1 MNRNF
6 LKEAIA
12 DAKAVKESA
21 IANAKVAL
29 EEAFSPQV
37 QAMFASKIEEMEKE
51 DVKEEMDDKVDE
63 VKDDADMKEEKEY
76 MTKKER
82 KEGDDRKSDNKA
94 ETETEKMRKLKE
106 DDSNLDEILAEL
118 EKDEDLKENKDK
130 EIDEAKKDDDKK
142 NIKEDER
149 TDAEEEGYEDGMED
163 EKDDMD
169 EDDEDIDLDDLS
181 EEDLKK
187 FIEDV
192 IEDMVNAGEIEAGES
207 FEDDVDVDVDVDGE
221 IEIEDDEET
230 SVDVAEAK
238 EDIDEAKEDIDE
250 KQGYDARL
258 DDAEGAKHGKKKQ
271 DMKQRRADSEN
282 MEKALGGRKFA
293 GDSKMKEEMDKVKE
307 ELSEA
312 YATVKTLKTELNE
325 INLLNAK
332 LLYTNKVFRGK
343 NLTESQKVKVLGAF
357 DKATNVKEVKLVFE
371 TIDGS
376 VKTKVSNKS
385 ISEGFRSKGSAS
397 NMAVN
402 KKETKKQPIVESNEM
417 VARFKKLAGII

>member
-51 DVKEEMDDKVDE
+51 DVKEEMDDKVDK

-130 EIDEAKKDDDKK
+130 EIDEAKKDDDKED
-142 NIKEDER
+142 IKEDER

-397 NMAVN
+397 NMTAN
-402 KKETKKQPIVESNEM
+402 KKETKKQPIVESDEM

>member
-51 DVKEEMDDKVDE
+51 DVKEEMDNKVDE

-118 EKDEDLKENKDK
+118 EKDEDLKEVKK
-130 EIDEAKKDDDKK
+130 EIDEAKKDDDKED
-142 NIKEDER
+142 IKEDER

-397 NMAVN
+397 NMTAN
-402 KKETKKQPIVESNEM
+402 KKETKKQPIVESDEM

>member
-51 DVKEEMDDKVDE
+51 DVKEEMDDKVDK

-118 EKDEDLKENKDK
+118 EKDEDLKEVKK
-130 EIDEAKKDDDKK
+130 EIDEAKKDDDKED
-142 NIKEDER
+142 IKEDER

-163 EKDDMD
+163 EKED

-376 VKTKVSNKS
+376 VKTKVTNKS

>member
-63 VKDDADMKEEKEY
+63 AKDDADMKEEKEY

-118 EKDEDLKENKDK
+118 EKDEDLKEVKKD
-130 EIDEAKKDDDKK
+130 IDEAKKDDDKED
-142 NIKEDER
+142 IKEDER

-163 EKDDMD
+163 EKEDMD

>member
-51 DVKEEMDDKVDE
+51 NVKEAYDEVDE
-63 VKDDADMKEEKEY
+63 AKKDDAEVKEEKEY
-76 MTKKER
+76 MTKKEKR
-82 KEGDDRKSDNKA
+82 EGDDRKFDNEA
-94 ETETEKMRKLKE
+94 ETETEKMRKIKE
-106 DDSNLDEILAEL
+106 EDVSDLDEILAEL
-118 EKDEDLKENKDK
+118 EKDEDLKKNKNK
-130 EIDEAKKDDDKK
+130 EIDEAKKDDDKED
-142 NIKEDER
+142 IKEDER

-163 EKDDMD
+163 EKED

-258 DDAEGAKHGKKKQ
+258 GDAEGARHGKKKQ
-271 DMKQRRADSEN
+271 DMAQRRADSEN
-282 MEKALGGRKFA
+282 MEKADGKRKFA
-293 GDSKMKEEMDKVKE
+293 GDKEMDKVKE
-307 ELSEA
+307 ELAEA

-357 DKATNVKEVKLVFE
+357 DKAESVKEVKLVFE

-397 NMAVN
+397 NMTAN
-402 KKETKKQPIVESNEM
+402 KKETKKQPIVESDEM

>member
-6 LKEAIA
+6 LQEAIA

-51 DVKEEMDDKVDE
+51 DVKEAYDEVDE
-63 VKDDADMKEEKEY
+63 AKDDADMKEEKEY

-82 KEGDDRKSDNKA
+82 KEGDDRKFDNKA

-118 EKDEDLKENKDK
+118 EKDEDLKENS
-130 EIDEAKKDDDKK
+130 EIEEAKKDDDKED
-142 NIKEDER
+142 IKEDER

-357 DKATNVKEVKLVFE
+357 DKAESVKEVKLVFE

-397 NMAVN
+397 NMTAN
-402 KKETKKQPIVESNEM
+402 KKETKKQPIVESDEM

>member
-37 QAMFASKIEEMEKE
+37 HAMFASKIEEMEKE
-51 DVKEEMDDKVDE
+51 DMDEAYDKVDE
-63 VKDDADMKEEKEY
+63 VKDDADMKEEKEH
-76 MTKKER
+76 MTKKE
-82 KEGDDRKSDNKA
+82 
-94 ETETEKMRKLKE
+94 
-106 DDSNLDEILAEL
+106 DDSDLDEILAEL
-118 EKDEDLKENKDK
+118 SKDDP
-130 EIDEAKKDDDKK
+130 EIKEAKKDDDKED
-142 NIKEDER
+142 IKEDER

-163 EKDDMD
+163 EKEDMD

-181 EEDLKK
+181 EEDLKS

-192 IEDMVNAGEIEAGES
+192 IEDMVKAGEIEAGES
-207 FEDDVDVDVDVDGE
+207 FEDEDDMDDVEVEDDVDIDV
-221 IEIEDDEET
+221 EDDVEI
-230 SVDVAEAK
+230 AEA
-238 EDIDEAKEDIDE
+238 EEVDE

-258 DDAEGAKHGKKKQ
+258 DDAEGSKHGKKKQ
-271 DMKQRRADSEN
+271 DMAQRRADSEN
-282 MEKALGGRKFA
+282 MEKADGRRKFA

-307 ELSEA
+307 ELAEA

-376 VKTKVSNKS
+376 VKTKVANKS

-397 NMAVN
+397 NMAAN
-402 KKETKKQPIVESNEM
+402 KSETKKQPIVESDEM
-417 VARFKKLAGII
+417 VARFKKLAGIV

>member
-37 QAMFASKIEEMEKE
+37 HAMFASKIEEMEKE
-51 DVKEEMDDKVDE
+51 DMDEAYDKVDE

-76 MTKKER
+76 MTKKEKR
-82 KEGDDRKSDNKA
+82 EGDDRKSDDKA
-94 ETETEKMRKLKE
+94 EARTEKMRKIKEE
-106 DDSNLDEILAEL
+106 DDSDLDEILAEL
-118 EKDEDLKENKDK
+118 SKDDP
-130 EIDEAKKDDDKK
+130 EIKEAKKDDDKED
-142 NIKEDER
+142 IKEDER

-163 EKDDMD
+163 EKEDMD

-181 EEDLKK
+181 EEDLKS

-192 IEDMVNAGEIEAGES
+192 IEDMVKAGEIEAGES
-207 FEDDVDVDVDVDGE
+207 FEDEDDMDDVEVEDDVDIDV
-221 IEIEDDEET
+221 EDDVEI
-230 SVDVAEAK
+230 AEA
-238 EDIDEAKEDIDE
+238 EEVDE

-258 DDAEGAKHGKKKQ
+258 DDAEGSKHGKKKQ
-271 DMKQRRADSEN
+271 DMAQRRADSEN
-282 MEKALGGRKFA
+282 MEKADGRRKFA

-307 ELSEA
+307 ELAEA

-376 VKTKVSNKS
+376 VKTKVANKS

-397 NMAVN
+397 NMAAN
-402 KKETKKQPIVESNEM
+402 KKETKKQPIVESDEM
-417 VARFKKLAGII
+417 VARFKKLAGIV

>member
-37 QAMFASKIEEMEKE
+37 HAMFASKIEEMEKE
-51 DVKEEMDDKVDE
+51 DMDEAYDKVDE

-76 MTKKER
+76 MTKKEKR
-82 KEGDDRKSDNKA
+82 EGDDRKSDDKA
-94 ETETEKMRKLKE
+94 EARTEKMRKIKEE
-106 DDSNLDEILAEL
+106 DDSDLDEILAEL
-118 EKDEDLKENKDK
+118 SKDDP
-130 EIDEAKKDDDKK
+130 EIKEAKKDDDKED
-142 NIKEDER
+142 IKEDER

-163 EKDDMD
+163 EKEDMD

-181 EEDLKK
+181 EEDLKS

-192 IEDMVNAGEIEAGES
+192 IEDMVKAGEIEAGES
-207 FEDDVDVDVDVDGE
+207 FEDEDDMDDVEVEDDVDIDV
-221 IEIEDDEET
+221 EDDVEI
-230 SVDVAEAK
+230 AEA
-238 EDIDEAKEDIDE
+238 EEVDE

-258 DDAEGAKHGKKKQ
+258 DDAEGSKHGKKKQ
-271 DMKQRRADSEN
+271 DMAQRRADSEN
-282 MEKALGGRKFA
+282 MEKADGGRKFA

-307 ELSEA
+307 ELAEA

-376 VKTKVSNKS
+376 VKTKVANKS

-397 NMAVN
+397 NMAAN
-402 KKETKKQPIVESNEM
+402 KKETKKQPIVESDEM
-417 VARFKKLAGII
+417 VARFKKLAGIV

>member
-37 QAMFASKIEEMEKE
+37 HAMFASKIEEMEKE
-51 DVKEEMDDKVDE
+51 DMDEAYDKVDE

-76 MTKKER
+76 MTKKEKR
-82 KEGDDRKSDNKA
+82 EGDGRKSDDKA
-94 ETETEKMRKLKE
+94 EARTEKMRKIKEE
-106 DDSNLDEILAEL
+106 DDSDLDEILAEL
-118 EKDEDLKENKDK
+118 SKDDP
-130 EIDEAKKDDDKK
+130 EIKEAKKDDDKED
-142 NIKEDER
+142 IKEDER

-163 EKDDMD
+163 EKEDMD

-181 EEDLKK
+181 EEDLKS

-192 IEDMVNAGEIEAGES
+192 IEDMVKAGEIEAGES
-207 FEDDVDVDVDVDGE
+207 FEDEDDMDDVEVEDDVDIDV
-221 IEIEDDEET
+221 EDDVEI
-230 SVDVAEAK
+230 AEA
-238 EDIDEAKEDIDE
+238 EEVDE

-258 DDAEGAKHGKKKQ
+258 DDAEGSKHGKKKQ
-271 DMKQRRADSEN
+271 DMAQRRADSEN
-282 MEKALGGRKFA
+282 MEKADGRRKFA

-307 ELSEA
+307 ELAEA

-376 VKTKVSNKS
+376 VKTKVANKS

-397 NMAVN
+397 NMAAN
-402 KKETKKQPIVESNEM
+402 KKETKKQPIVESDEM
-417 VARFKKLAGII
+417 VARFKKLAGIV

>member
-37 QAMFASKIEEMEKE
+37 HAMFASKIEEMEKE
-51 DVKEEMDDKVDE
+51 DMDEAYDKVDE

-76 MTKKER
+76 MTKKEKR
-82 KEGDDRKSDNKA
+82 EGDDRKSDDKA
-94 ETETEKMRKLKE
+94 EARTEKMRKIKEE
-106 DDSNLDEILAEL
+106 DDSDLDEILAEL
-118 EKDEDLKENKDK
+118 SKDDP
-130 EIDEAKKDDDKK
+130 EIKEAKKDDDKED
-142 NIKEDER
+142 IKEDER

-163 EKDDMD
+163 EKEDMD

-181 EEDLKK
+181 EEDLKS

-192 IEDMVNAGEIEAGES
+192 IEDMVKAGEIEAGES
-207 FEDDVDVDVDVDGE
+207 FEDEDDMDDVEVEDDVDIDV
-221 IEIEDDEET
+221 EDDVEI
-230 SVDVAEAK
+230 AEA
-238 EDIDEAKEDIDE
+238 EEVDE

-258 DDAEGAKHGKKKQ
+258 DDAEGSKHGKKKQ
-271 DMKQRRADSEN
+271 DMAQRRADSEN
-282 MEKALGGRKFA
+282 MEKADGGRKFA

-307 ELSEA
+307 ELAEA

-376 VKTKVSNKS
+376 VKTKVTNKS

-397 NMAVN
+397 NMAAN
-402 KKETKKQPIVESNEM
+402 RKETKKQPIVESDEM